1 MAMWLV
7 WWKTSILGSNSF
19 RKGIKSFR
27 SVLGDGWNSFMEAQL
42 YLQFWDLFDI
52 CEFDLEMMI
61 RNMNC

>member
-1 MAMWLV
+1 
-7 WWKTSILGSNSF
+7 
-19 RKGIKSFR
+19 
-27 SVLGDGWNSFMEAQL
+27 METQL